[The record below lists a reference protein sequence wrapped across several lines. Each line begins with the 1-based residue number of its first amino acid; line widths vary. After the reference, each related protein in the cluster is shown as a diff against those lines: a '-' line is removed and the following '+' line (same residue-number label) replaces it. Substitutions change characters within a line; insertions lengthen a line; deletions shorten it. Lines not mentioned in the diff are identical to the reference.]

1 MTKKTADKKATT
13 KKPVAKK
20 TTTKTAKKL
29 VTKKTTT
36 KTVKKVTA
44 KSTKKT
50 DKKID
55 KKVEANQNNKTKI
68 VIRFKSYSFDKFYML
83 TSNEKLFSSKTK
95 KLKITAK
102 EFCKQYIPYEY
113 EGWEAH
119 GTKFKFEG
127 FEFATVN
134 SNGIATFINKTG
146 GPFVFFE
153 IEKID
158 TNDMPED
165 KAIFS
170 DSIDFV

>member
-1 MTKKTADKKATT
+1 
-13 KKPVAKK
+13 
-20 TTTKTAKKL
+20 
-29 VTKKTTT
+29 
-36 KTVKKVTA
+36 
-44 KSTKKT
+44 
-50 DKKID
+50 
-55 KKVEANQNNKTKI
+55 
-68 VIRFKSYSFDKFYML
+68 ML
-83 TSNEKLFSSKTK
+83 TSNEKLFNSKTK

-113 EGWEAH
+113 EGWVAP

-134 SNGIATFINKTG
+134 SNGIATFINKIG
-146 GPFVFFE
+146 GPFVSFE
-153 IEKID
+153 TEKID